1 MHRNLYGS
9 RGGHG
14 PPWPILGSASGR
26 RRAPVAAA
34 GEEAVDYLCVDLSV
48 AHALPQPRPRSTST
62 SRMTSSSTLR
72 LVRRRSR
79 KRKTCVEDNSA
90 VSAGGSHPTP
100 QTSLPRP
107 PQRPL
112 TDATAGDGG
121 YPVTSPASLQ
131 AVPLP
136 PSRSHPV
143 SGSCAQPGRSTPADK
158 DVLPS
163 RRDPHGEVLHRPTFS
178 LATGRPRAAAPLRRL
193 RATGRN
199 SPSSQP
205 QRTDE
210 RDKIEYKVANFCQK
224 TPLRPNKSDLKL
236 ASRNSYIKHPSDQQ
250 AQAFLQ
256 NKLII

>member
-107 PQRPL
+107 PQCPL

-121 YPVTSPASLQ
+121 SPVTSPASLQ

-136 PSRSHPV
+136 
-143 SGSCAQPGRSTPADK
+143 
-158 DVLPS
+158 
-163 RRDPHGEVLHRPTFS
+163 HRVPIQCRGAAHS
-178 LATGRPRAAAPLRRL
+178 LAAAPLPTRTCY
-193 RATGRN
+193 RAVGTPMGRCCTVQ
-199 SPSSQP
+199 PSALP
-205 QRTDE
+205 RGDP
-210 RDKIEYKVANFCQK
+210 AP
-224 TPLRPNKSDLKL
+224 PLRCADCAPL
-236 ASRNSYIKHPSDQQ
+236 AATAPRVNRNGRTRETRLNIR
-250 AQAFLQ
+250 LQ
-256 NKLII
+256 TFAKKPL